1 MPAQNPNDFDFFSK
15 GGETITTLLGKISAH
30 EFDFW
35 NKNNEPLLT
44 VNQVAAASPGPA
56 TATRRRIFLID

>member
-15 GGETITTLLGKISAH
+15 GGEVLPILLGKISAH

-35 NKNNEPLLT
+35 NKNNEAFLT
-44 VNQVAAASPGPA
+44 VNQSVAAPA
-56 TATRRRIFLID
+56 PAPTTVRRRIFIVD